1 MVGDGI
7 NDAPAL
13 TRADIGIAIG
23 AGTDVAMDAADVV
36 LMKSKLADVPA
47 AIRLSRG
54 VLRNIHENLF
64 WAFFYNTIGIPLAAG
79 LLIPVLGWKLNPM
92 FGAAAMS
99 LSALRLNL
107 LNIRS
112 TKKDKKKQKAIDVSL
127 ININNNEK
135 KEVNEMTKTMNIKG
149 MMCGHCEAAVKKA
162 LEALPEVASAEV
174 SHEKGTAV
182 VTLEKEIADDVL
194 KKTIED
200 KDYEVIEIK

>member
-1 MVGDGI
+1 MEI
-7 NDAPAL
+7 
-13 TRADIGIAIG
+13 
-23 AGTDVAMDAADVV
+23 
-36 LMKSKLADVPA
+36 KSNVWSGSNEFIQFLCCYKR
-47 AIRLSRG
+47 IT
-54 VLRNIHENLF
+54 F
-64 WAFFYNTIGIPLAAG
+64 K
-79 LLIPVLGWKLNPM
+79 PVKY
-92 FGAAAMS
+92 S
-99 LSALRLNL
+99 KY
-107 LNIRS
+107 
-112 TKKDKKKQKAIDVSL
+112 KKDKKKQKAIDVSL